1 MKKETYKAQQP
12 FAGEKKPSMLRRCVG
27 HDYTGRQIYMI
38 TMVTEGRRLLFGQVV
53 GKSDA
58 PAGSDDAPRIELSP
72 LRQRVSNE
80 WWAASQQHPEVK
92 VLALQMM
99 PGHLHGILFVQEQM
113 EKPLGMLLRGFKQ
126 SCNRHYRELVL
137 GITSPVPSVALST
150 QQTRQAPVKK
160 DRRNEDRSHGMLF
173 ARGYNDKLLL
183 REGQLLILSPWEHH
197 NEQLTIRR
205 SQCIKLNDIA
215 RLLTTVP

>member
-27 HDYTGRQIYMI
+27 HDYTSRQIYMI
-38 TMVTEGRRLLFGQVV
+38 TMVTERRRPLFGQVV

-72 LRQRVSNE
+72 LGQRVNDE
-80 WWAASQQHPEVK
+80 WWAASQHHPEVR

-99 PGHLHGILFVQEQM
+99 PDHLHGILFVQEQM

-137 GITSPVPSVALST
+137 GIAPPVPSVALST
-150 QQTRQAPVKK
+150 QQTRPKQ

-183 REGQLLILSPWEHH
+183 REGQLETWIHY
-197 NEQLTIRR
+197 
-205 SQCIKLNDIA
+205 LNDIA
-215 RLLTTVP
+215 RLLTVVP